1 MADAATT
8 NAYLR
13 TRVMTASPEELRLLL
28 LEGAL
33 RFANQAKQGLEA
45 KNFEASHAGFTQC
58 RDIVLELLTTVKPEP
73 DPELAERVRALYTFM
88 YSELVSASFDKDIP
102 KLDKV
107 IELLE
112 YERETWVMLM
122 DQLKRER
129 GTTEPKPHA
138 AQTTDGGERAPL
150 SIQA

>member
-1 MADAATT
+1 MTDASTA

-33 RFANQAKQGLEA
+33 RFANQAKEGLA
-45 KNFEASHAGFTQC
+45 KNDPEGTYAGFTQC
-58 RDIVLELLTTVKPEP
+58 RNIVMELINTIRPEHDP
-73 DPELAERVRALYTFM
+73 DLAERVRSLYM
-88 YSELVSASFDKDIP
+88 YMYAELVGANTDKDAP
-102 KLDKV
+102 RLDKV

-122 DQLKRER
+122 DQLARER
-129 GTTEPKPHA
+129 AGGAPTTEPKGATEP
-138 AQTTDGGERAPL
+138 G
-150 SIQA
+150 SISVQA